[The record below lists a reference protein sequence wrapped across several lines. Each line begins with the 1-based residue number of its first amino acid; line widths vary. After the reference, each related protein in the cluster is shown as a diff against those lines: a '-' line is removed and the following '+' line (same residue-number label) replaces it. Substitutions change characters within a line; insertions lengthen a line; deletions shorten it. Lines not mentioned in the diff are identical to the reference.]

1 MEHKLTQFDAVAE
14 VVRQRLQTLEQQHQ
28 VKILFAVESG
38 SRAWGFASPNSDWDV
53 RFIYVH
59 KLPWYLRVQAGRDVI
74 ESAIEQHELGELD
87 INGWELRKSLQLLR
101 KGNPALL
108 EWLQSPMRYVC
119 DDAAMHAYRELAQ
132 RFISPAAG
140 FYHYYCYALKNQRQF
155 LGKDLVKRK
164 KYLYVLRGVLAAD
177 WISRGYGQVPIRL
190 SDLLERLLPEG
201 EVRLAIDD
209 LVAQKMQTEEL
220 AEQAPLLLLEQYI
233 ASELLRLRDLQPATQ
248 QCTQDDYRASDALL
262 YQLVQQFTSAKVFD
276 GS

>member
-1 MEHKLTQFDAVAE
+1 MEHELSQFDAVAD

-28 VKILFAVESG
+28 VKVLFAVESG

-119 DDAAMHAYRELAQ
+119 DDAAMHAYSELAQ

-201 EVRLAIDD
+201 EVRRAIDAL
-209 LVAQKMQTEEL
+209 LVEKMQSTEL
-220 AEQAPLLLLEQYI
+220 AEQAPIPILERFIGQ
-233 ASELLRLRDLQPATQ
+233 ELERMRHLSIPPHHNTQ
-248 QCTQDDYRASDALL
+248 EDYRASDALL
-262 YQLVQQFTSAKVFD
+262 YRLVQEYTQAELE
-276 GS
+276 